1 MSRST
6 APRVVCF
13 DLGGVLVR
21 ICRSWDE
28 ACVQA
33 QLPFRDALAFAS
45 EAMLSRRKDV
55 VDRYQRGEL
64 ESDAYY
70 VELSRAVDGLYST
83 TEVAQIHAAW
93 TLEEYPGSLEL
104 IQELNRLPNVATA
117 CLSNTNAVHWHRLA
131 GEDGRTEYP
140 AVLALRHRLAS
151 HLLRCAKPDAI
162 IYEHA
167 RAAFFEPLAGR
178 PEDIIFFD
186 DLPENIAAASAAGW
200 TAFQVDTH
208 ADPPSQMRAHLV
220 SLGLLSR

>member
-1 MSRST
+1 MSSST

-33 QLPFRDALAFAS
+33 QLPFRNALAFGS
-45 EAMLSRRKDV
+45 EAMRSRRQDV
-55 VDRYQRGEL
+55 VDRYQRGDL

-70 VELSRAVDGLYST
+70 VELSRAVDELYSIA
-83 TEVAQIHAAW
+83 EVEQIHAAW
-93 TLEEYPGSLEL
+93 TLQEYPGALAL
-104 IQELNRLPNVATA
+104 IRELNRLPEVTTA
-117 CLSNTNAVHWHRLA
+117 CLSNTNAVHWRRLA

-151 HLLRCAKPDAI
+151 HLLRCSKPDAS
-162 IYEHA
+162 IYERA
-167 RAAFFEPLAGR
+167 RATFFESLAGR

-186 DLPENIAAASAAGW
+186 DLQENVLAARAAGW
-200 TAFQVDTH
+200 TAFLVDPLGDT
-208 ADPPSQMRAHLV
+208 PSQMRAQLV
-220 SLGLLSR
+220 NVGVLPR

>member
-1 MSRST
+1 MNT
-6 APRVVCF
+6 PRVVCF

-21 ICRSWDE
+21 ICRSWAE
-28 ACVQA
+28 ASVHA
-33 QLPFRDALAFAS
+33 PLPCRNALAFAS
-45 EAMLSRRKDV
+45 EAMRSRRKDV
-55 VDRYQRGEL
+55 VDRYQRGDL

-70 VELSRAVDGLYST
+70 LELSRAVDELYSI
-83 TEVAQIHAAW
+83 TEVEQIHAAW
-93 TLEEYPGSLEL
+93 TLTEYPGALPL
-104 IQELNRLPNVATA
+104 VQELNRVPEVTTA
-117 CLSNTNAVHWHRLA
+117 CLSNTNAVHWRRLA

-151 HLLRCAKPDAI
+151 HLLRCSKPDAS
-162 IYEHA
+162 IYERA
-167 RAAFFEPLAGR
+167 RATFFEPLVGR

-200 TAFQVDTH
+200 TAFLVDPQ